1 MVTSARRQLV
11 ERIVETAREAG
22 RLIRRHA
29 DSRNQP
35 DWKVDGSPLTAADR
49 ASHDAILA
57 SLQDLE
63 PETPVISEEA
73 AVPSSAERAGW
84 RRFWLVDPLDGTREF
99 VDGLPDYTV
108 NIALIE
114 DGVPALGVVYAP
126 ARDVLYYG
134 ARGVGSWRQDGD
146 DAPVRIYS
154 RPPAPGTPLRM
165 LESRAH
171 RSADLDTFASA
182 WSVSER
188 IAVGS
193 SLKFCWLAEGR
204 ADVYARFTPLSEWD
218 VAAGDAVFRWSSPS
232 GQPNYS
238 PLRYNSSDLLVPRFV
253 IGFTPPPASVLW
265 FTGLSGAGKT
275 TIAARVTARM
285 REMGAPV
292 ELLDGDE
299 IRAVF
304 PDVGFSRADRDAHIR
319 RVGHAAA
326 LLEKH
331 GVTTVVS
338 LVSPYRDSRDF
349 VRGLCRRFIEVYVS
363 TPIDECE
370 RRDVKGLYARARR
383 GDVPQFTGVSDPYE
397 PPTAAELVIDT
408 RRMSPDEAADRVLEA
423 VFGRV
428 VMNA

>member
-1 MVTSARRQLV
+1 MVGRVDHQFVARV
-11 ERIVETAREAG
+11 VETAREAG
-22 RLIRRHA
+22 RLIQQHA
-29 DSRNQP
+29 DSRTQP
-35 DWKVDGSPLTAADR
+35 DWKVDGSPLTNADR
-49 ASHDAILA
+49 ASHDAIVA
-57 SLQDLE
+57 SLQRLE
-63 PETPVISEEA
+63 PDTPIISEEA
-73 AVPSSAERAGW
+73 AIAPAAERAGW
-84 RRFWLVDPLDGTREF
+84 QRFWLVDPLDGTREF

-108 NIALIE
+108 NIALIA
-114 DGVPALGVVYAP
+114 DGVPILGVVQAP

-165 LESRAH
+165 LESRSH
-171 RSADLDTFASA
+171 RSAELDAFADA
-182 WSVSER
+182 WPVCER

-218 VAAGDAVFRWSSPS
+218 VAAGDAVFRWSSAS
-232 GQPNYS
+232 GVPRYS
-238 PLRYNSSDLLVPRFV
+238 PLRYNTSDLIVPRFV
-253 IGFTPPPASVLW
+253 IGFTPPAPAVIW

-275 TIAARVTARM
+275 TIARQVAERL
-285 REMGAPV
+285 RELGGPV

-304 PDVGFSRADRDAHIR
+304 PNVGFSRPERDAHIQ

-331 GVTTVVS
+331 GVTTIVS

-363 TPIDECE
+363 TPIEECE
-370 RRDVKGLYARARR
+370 RRDVKGLYDRARR
-383 GDVPQFTGVSDPYE
+383 GEVPQFTGVSDPYE
-397 PPTAAELVIDT
+397 APTAAELVIDT
-408 RRMSPDEAADRVLEA
+408 RRLSPDEAADRVIDA
-423 VFGRV
+423 VLGRV
-428 VMNA
+428 VVNV